1 MGKGRPAAA
10 PATEAKEQ
18 PQAAKAGAR
27 AGKVQLGAYVDQDA
41 KRQLD
46 VFAAMNGRTIQS
58 LVEEMMDDFFRKN
71 GLHRLAS
78 HRSAA

>member
-1 MGKGRPAAA
+1 MGKGRPVATPAADA
-10 PATEAKEQ
+10 DGQ
-18 PQAAKAGAR
+18 PQATKVGAR
-27 AGKVQLGAYVDQDA
+27 AGKVQLGAYIDQDA

-71 GLHRLAS
+71 GLLRLAS
-78 HRSAA
+78 HKSAA